1 MLLALLLTLSMAASG
16 LTGVVKDTTGG
27 AVPGASVTVQTPA
40 GTEQHTVIS
49 GSDGRFTF
57 ESIPEGAILIVRA
70 GGFAEPGSSACP
82 IAGP

>member
-40 GTEQHTVIS
+40 GTEHRARSPRDRCARMAREQPKLS
-49 GSDGRFTF
+49 
-57 ESIPEGAILIVRA
+57 VR
-70 GGFAEPGSSACP
+70 PTRSV
-82 IAGP
+82 